1 MKQRIV
7 LFFSLIVTFVF
18 ASSAVAIEKLPHL
31 NNTTHKI
38 TREQLAKEAED
49 QVWNLKD
56 VDIRTLAYE
65 ISKATGKNF
74 VIGPKVKQNV
84 TFITSHR
91 LPKDE
96 LYQAF
101 IALLHAY
108 DFAAIPE
115 GDVVKIVHESAH
127 NQLRPLIEVGTGNAS
142 EQKDDNDQIVL
153 RTVRVKNYPVQ
164 DLVKI
169 IKPLV
174 PKYSYVEAYRPSN
187 DLIIADHAS
196 HISEVIEL
204 VQRMDEPDTKD
215 FDIVRLR
222 NANAEELAKT
232 VSDLVRSQ
240 SKSRGASSTVSVVAD
255 TRSNSLIIG
264 GAKLD
269 QIQSL
274 RQLIARLDM
283 SDDIANER
291 TEVLYLSYLPAE
303 SFAPI
308 IAGLVDSYIAEED
321 EKKGRKTQNGTGYG
335 SSRSSSSSSS
345 TSSSSSVRSM
355 SNAFNSQ
362 SSGSG
367 VGSSV
372 TTGGNLGTYTAEAPK
387 SGSLGSHVQWEA
399 STNSVIITAPRD
411 VIRRVRMVVSKLDIR
426 RPQVLIEAVI
436 AEVSIDRDTELGVE
450 WQELGKHQV
459 HTRFTPNLPMTT
471 IGSDGSFSAG
481 GTAGAIGSGLTL
493 GIFKNMSLHALV
505 TALANDSDSNVLA
518 TPNLVTLDNEPALIK
533 VGRKVSFAT
542 GTTENNVST
551 GGSPYTSLNREDV
564 GLILSIKPQITPT
577 GAIRLNITQEL
588 SNVLAGT
595 ESTRIGSN
603 PDTSERFIQTTIM
616 ADNGQTL
623 VLGGL
628 LQKDWRE
635 TTSKVPLIGDIPV
648 VGAMFRN
655 HYKALRKTNLMI
667 FLHPVILYGPRDNEM
682 VTTGKYEFLRQ
693 SQLHLDHHTMSTV
706 NPVLPMR
713 RTDVELPKPF
723 CR

>member
-7 LFFSLIVTFVF
+7 LFLSLAVTFVVAPQAF
-18 ASSAVAIEKLPHL
+18 AIEKLPHL
-31 NNTTHKI
+31 NNTSHKI

-74 VIGPKVKQNV
+74 VIGPKVKQEV

-108 DFAAIPE
+108 NYAAIPE
-115 GDVVKIVHESAH
+115 GDVIKIVHESSR
-127 NQLRPLIEVGTGNAS
+127 NQLRPNLQAELDKPG
-142 EQKDDNDQIVL
+142 EEIVL
-153 RTVRVKNYPVQ
+153 RTIRVKNFPAN

-169 IKPLV
+169 IKPLI

-187 DLIIADHAS
+187 DLIIADHAQ
-196 HISEVIEL
+196 HISKIIAL
-204 VQRMDEPDTKD
+204 VRRMDQPDTKD
-215 FDIVRLR
+215 FDIVRLKY
-222 NANAEELAKT
+222 ANAEELAKT
-232 VSDLVRSQ
+232 ISELIRGQGKV
-240 SKSRGASSTVSVVAD
+240 KSASTVSVVAD
-255 TRSNSLIIG
+255 TRSNSLVIA
-264 GAKLD
+264 GAKLN
-269 QIQSL
+269 QTQSL
-274 RQLIARLDM
+274 RQLIARLDI

-291 TEVLYLSYLPAE
+291 TEVVYLSYLPAE
-303 SFAPI
+303 TFAPI
-308 IAGLVDSYIAEED
+308 IAGLVDSYIAEQD
-321 EKKGRKTQNGTGYG
+321 EKKGKKSQNNSGYT
-335 SSRSSSSSSS
+335 SSS
-345 TSSSSSVRSM
+345 TSSSSSSASSNRS
-355 SNAFNSQ
+355 SASGFNLGGSQ
-362 SSGSG
+362 SGLDGG
-367 VGSSV
+367 VS
-372 TTGGNLGTYTAEAPK
+372 TGGTLGTYTAEVPK

-411 VIRRVRMVVSKLDIR
+411 IIRRVKSVVTKLDIR

-436 AEVSIDRDTELGVE
+436 AEVSVDRDFELGVE

-459 HTRFTPNLPMTT
+459 HTRFSPNLPLTR
-471 IGSDGSFSAG
+471 IGTDGGLSAS

-505 TALANDSDSNVLA
+505 TTLANDGDSNVLA

-542 GTTENNVST
+542 GTTENDVAA
-551 GGSPYTSLNREDV
+551 GGSPFTSLNREDV
-564 GLILSIKPQITPT
+564 GLILSIKPQITPN

-595 ESTRIGSN
+595 EASRAGQN

-628 LQKDWRE
+628 LQKDWIE
-635 TTSKVPLIGDIPV
+635 TVSKVPLIGDIPV

-655 HYKALRKTNLMI
+655 HYKSLRKTNLMI
-667 FLHPVILYGPRDNEM
+667 FLHPVILYGPHDNDM

-693 SQLHLDHHTMSTV
+693 SQLHLDHDLVQHSV
-706 NPVLPMR
+706 NPVLPIR
-713 RTDVELPKPF
+713 HSHLELPKPF
-723 CR
+723 CE